1 MSTTAQIAAN
11 QVNAQHSTGPK
22 TEQGK
27 AIASLNNLRHGFN
40 GSFTVMPWE
49 SQDEFD
55 FLFIDLR
62 VEYKPVTVTETVLV
76 EKMAQAMWLGQRAV
90 LLQQRCFNPNVPVC
104 DNEKLLAL
112 YLRYQTTHDRAFHR
126 CLNELLRLRAEKR
139 KQEIGFESQKRKQEE
154 ESRKAADQN
163 RREASENRKQELHR
177 YNVLLAEAKADHQD
191 LLNMN
196 LQHSIDPLSTPKSRS
211 IESQKAA

>member
-11 QVNAQHSTGPK
+11 QANAKQSTGPK
-22 TEQGK
+22 TEHGK

-40 GSFTVMPWE
+40 GSFSVMPWE
-49 SQDEFD
+49 SQDEFE

-90 LLQQRCFNPNVPVC
+90 LLQQRCFNPNVPEC
-104 DNEKLLAL
+104 DNEKQLAL
-112 YLRYQTTHDRAFHR
+112 YLRYQTTHDRAFHK
-126 CLNELLRLRAEKR
+126 CLNALLKLRAEKR
-139 KQEIGFESQKRKQEE
+139 KEEIGFESQKRIV
-154 ESRKAADQN
+154 ADQT
-163 RREASENRKQELHR
+163 RREAGENRKQELHR

-196 LQHSIDPLSTPKSRS
+196 LRHSIDPLSSATSRSTETPK
-211 IESQKAA
+211 AA